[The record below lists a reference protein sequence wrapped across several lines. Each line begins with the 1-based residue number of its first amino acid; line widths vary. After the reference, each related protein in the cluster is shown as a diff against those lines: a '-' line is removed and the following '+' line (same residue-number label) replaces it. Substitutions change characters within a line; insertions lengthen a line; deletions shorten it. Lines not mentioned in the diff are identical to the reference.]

1 MPPTT
6 PTGLTF
12 DETRH
17 TYTLDGRRVPGVT
30 SIIGV
35 LDKSGPLTRWAAR
48 TVAEYVWD
56 NPDETRLL
64 RAGSREECVRSLIA
78 VPNAVRDGAA
88 GRGSTIHAH
97 AEAILR
103 GHAADVAD
111 VLVPVVQGI
120 VRFLEEWEID
130 PILTEYACASR
141 EHRWAGTGD
150 TIAHYRNPNTGRRGV
165 LYADWKSGKNTYG
178 ESGLQFSAYTEGA
191 EFTGLDGQ
199 ERPVPEVDAVY
210 GVHTLPG
217 EAIVYPYEHGP
228 AVYADFLTCRAA
240 YEIKLKAN
248 RKPGPSAYKR
258 PPVTTEKENQHV

>member
-1 MPPTT
+1 MPKP
-6 PTGLTF
+6 PPRGLAFNADTH
-12 DETRH
+12 R
-17 TYTLDGRRVPGVT
+17 YRLDGKPVPGVT
-30 SIIGV
+30 SIVGV

-64 RAGSREECVRSLIA
+64 LAGSREECVRYLIA
-78 VPNAVRDGAA
+78 VPNAARDGAA
-88 GRGSTIHAH
+88 DRGSTIHAH

-103 GHAADVAD
+103 DHATDVAD
-111 VLVPVVQGI
+111 VLVPVVQGV

-150 TIAHYRNPNTGRRGV
+150 TIAHYRHPLTGRRGI

-178 ESGLQFSAYTEGA
+178 ESGLQFAAYVHA
-191 EFTGLDGQ
+191 EFWGLDGD

-228 AVYADFLTCRAA
+228 HVYADFLTCRAA

>member
-12 DETRH
+12 DADTHR
-17 TYTLDGRRVPGVT
+17 YRLDGKPVPGVT
-30 SIIGV
+30 SIVGV

-56 NPDETRLL
+56 NPDETTRLL
-64 RAGSREECVRSLIA
+64 AGSREECVRSLIA
-78 VPNAVRDGAA
+78 VPDAVRDGAA
-88 GRGSTIHAH
+88 DRGSTIHAH

-103 GHAADVAD
+103 DHAADVD
-111 VLVPVVQGI
+111 DTLVPVVQGI
-120 VRFLEEWEID
+120 VRFLDAWEID

-150 TIAHYRNPNTGRRGV
+150 TIAHYRNPNTGHRGV
-165 LYADWKSGKNTYG
+165 LYADWKSGKHTYG
-178 ESGLQFSAYTEGA
+178 ESGLQFAAYVHA
-191 EFTGLDGQ
+191 EFWGLDGD
-199 ERPVPEVDAVY
+199 EHPIPDVDAVY

-228 AVYADFLTCRAA
+228 HVYADFLTCRAA

-258 PPVTTEKENQHV
+258 PPVTIEKETQHV

>member
-17 TYTLDGRRVPGVT
+17 AYTLDGRRVPGVT

-56 NPDETRLL
+56 NPDETTRLL
-64 RAGSREECVRSLIA
+64 AGDREQCVRALTAIPDA
-78 VPNAVRDGAA
+78 IRDTAA
-88 GRGSTIHAH
+88 DRGSTIHTH

-103 GHAADVAD
+103 DHAADVAD
-111 VLVPVVQGI
+111 VLVPVVQGV
-120 VRFLEEWEID
+120 VRFLEEWEVD

-150 TIAHYRNPNTGRRGV
+150 TIAHYRHPNTGHRGV

-178 ESGLQFSAYTEGA
+178 ESGLQFAAYVNA
-191 EFTGLDGQ
+191 EFWGLDGD
-199 ERPVPEVDAVY
+199 ERPIPEVDAVY

-217 EAIVYPYEHGP
+217 EAVVYPYEHGP

-258 PPVTTEKENQHV
+258 PAVTTEKENQHV

>member
-12 DETRH
+12 DADTHR
-17 TYTLDGRRVPGVT
+17 YRLDGKPVPGVT

-56 NPDETRLL
+56 NPDETTRLL
-64 RAGSREECVRSLIA
+64 AGSREECVRSLIA

-97 AEAILR
+97 AETILR
-103 GHAADVAD
+103 AHAADVD
-111 VLVPVVQGI
+111 ETLVPVVQGV
-120 VRFLEEWEID
+120 VRFLDAWEID

-150 TIAHYRNPNTGRRGV
+150 TIAHYRNPNTGHRGV

-178 ESGLQFSAYTEGA
+178 ESGLQFAAYVHA
-191 EFTGLDGQ
+191 EFWGLDGD
-199 ERPVPEVDAVY
+199 ERPIPEVDAVY

-217 EAIVYPYEHGP
+217 EAVVYPYEHGP
-228 AVYADFLTCRAA
+228 HVYADFLTCRAA

-258 PPVTTEKENQHV
+258 PAVTTEKENQHV

>member
-6 PTGLTF
+6 PHGLTF
-12 DETRH
+12 DA
-17 TYTLDGRRVPGVT
+17 YTHRYRLDGRRVPGVT
-30 SIIGV
+30 SIVGV

-56 NPDETRLL
+56 NPDETTRLL
-64 RAGSREECVRSLIA
+64 AGSREECVRSLIA

-103 GHAADVAD
+103 DHAADVD
-111 VLVPVVQGI
+111 DTLVPVVQGI

-150 TIAHYRNPNTGRRGV
+150 TIAHYRHPNTGHRGV

-178 ESGLQFSAYTEGA
+178 ESGLQFAAYVHA
-191 EFTGLDGQ
+191 EFWGLDGD
-199 ERPVPEVDAVY
+199 EHPIPDVDAVY

-228 AVYADFLTCRAA
+228 HVYADFLTCRAA

-258 PPVTTEKENQHV
+258 PAVIIEKETQHV

>member
-1 MPPTT
+1 MPKP
-6 PTGLTF
+6 PPRGLAFNADTH
-12 DETRH
+12 R
-17 TYTLDGRRVPGVT
+17 YRLDGKPVPGVT

-56 NPDETRLL
+56 NPDETTRLL
-64 RAGSREECVRSLIA
+64 AGDREECVRSLIA
-78 VPNAVRDGAA
+78 VPDAVRDGAA
-88 GRGSTIHAH
+88 DRGSTIHAH

-150 TIAHYRNPNTGRRGV
+150 TIAHYRHPLTGRRGI

-178 ESGLQFSAYTEGA
+178 ESGLQFAAYVNA
-191 EFTGLDGQ
+191 EFWGLDGD